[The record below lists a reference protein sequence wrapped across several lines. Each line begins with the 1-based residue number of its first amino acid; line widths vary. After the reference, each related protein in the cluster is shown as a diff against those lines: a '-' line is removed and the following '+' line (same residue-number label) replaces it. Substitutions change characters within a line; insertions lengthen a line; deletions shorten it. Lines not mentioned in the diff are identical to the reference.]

1 MQNHISRKDLGQ
13 TMDLHQIQVTYQ
25 PEEDRILLRVSFRAE
40 DGSLEEIRSWLTRRL
55 VKSLWPGIVRSLDS
69 QVKLNQPQA
78 AHASAEILSMEYQAS
93 VTEIKASG
101 NFDIP
106 FEAAAENY
114 PLGET
119 PLLVSATRFQLNPN
133 EPLRIGFTGMSGESF
148 EVCFTQTAMH
158 GFCKLLQE
166 AVKTAEWDLQLH
178 IPSFAPVEN
187 APRRMLN

>member
-1 MQNHISRKDLGQ
+1 MQNHISRKDLGR

-25 PEEDRILLRVSFRAE
+25 AEEDRVLLRVSFRAK
-40 DGSLEEIRSWLTRRL
+40 DGSLEEIRAWMTRRL
-55 VKSLWPGIVRSLDS
+55 VRSLWPGIVRSLES

-106 FEAAAENY
+106 FEAAAEYY

-119 PLLVSATRFQLNPN
+119 PLLVTTTRFHLNPN
-133 EPLRIGFTGMSGESF
+133 EPMRIGFSGAGEDSF

-166 AVKTAEWDLQLH
+166 AVKTAEWDLHLQM
-178 IPSFAPVEN
+178 PSFAPVEQ
-187 APRRMLN
+187 APRRVLN